1 MLQSNHHMLLVFLLF
16 VGIFLISLIPFG
28 HGVTAD
34 TFTVDDDGGEDFET
48 IQDAI
53 DNAKDG
59 DTIEVANGTYAEN
72 VIVTKELVI
81 RSKTGNTGD
90 VIIDADHTGDA
101 AVAISSNNV
110 TLTGVTLRNATEF
123 HTAAV
128 ALDTVEGCVV
138 SNCIIER
145 SYYGLSDLDGTG
157 NTVIYCEV
165 RNNDDSG
172 IRFDGTRESWI
183 TQNSIHS
190 NEFDG
195 VLMIGSH
202 GNTIAYNLIQYNLD
216 SGIKLYGSHNN
227 SIEENA
233 FASNGGEGM
242 DPQFANGIYLS
253 NSNGNTFTGNMV
265 SGSGNFDFYSEED
278 SGNNQIERLILHNYS
293 ATISFTFG
301 NGIAVKSVSVAPP
314 SPPAGRSTIDTYV
327 NITSLTEDSWINL
340 TFLYNTTDVLGLD
353 ETTLRVW
360 RYHDDWSEVP
370 GSYVDTDENVVA
382 ANITEFSIFAPA
394 GSPPEQNSQ
403 PEVDIISPTQ
413 YSIVSGILTIQ
424 GTSWDQDGNETVQLV
439 EYSLNS
445 VDWTAA
451 NGTTNWSFLWD
462 SRTVVNG
469 QVIFDIRAFDGIIFS
484 STHHLYLNVFN
495 APPDNSEPVVEI
507 TSPVNGT
514 VVLGTVN
521 ITGTSS
527 DEDGNET
534 IQKVQLN
541 VDNGVWLIVT
551 GTSTWSIELDTTTL
565 SNGNHSIK
573 VQAFDPYTMSDIKG
587 IHIDVRNPLPP
598 NMKPVV
604 NIISPANGT
613 MITERTT
620 IIGNASDQDGNIT
633 KVEISIH
640 DEGWITV
647 NGLTSWNY
655 IWDIIE
661 IFAGNYTIRVRAY
674 DGEDYSDVIVWEL
687 RVSKGPGSTSEEDEK
702 SSSFLPGPDM
712 LTVIVS
718 IGIVLVLVTWK
729 RRY

>member
-1 MLQSNHHMLLVFLLF
+1 MLQSNHRILSVFLLF
-16 VGIFLISLIPFG
+16 VGILLIFLIPLAY
-28 HGVTAD
+28 GVTAD
-34 TFTVDDDGGEDFET
+34 TITVDDDGGEDYEK

-59 DTIEVANGTYAEN
+59 DAIEVKEGTYVEN
-72 VIVTKELVI
+72 VMVTKELVI
-81 RSKTGNTGD
+81 RSKTGNPAD
-90 VIIDADHTGDA
+90 VIIDANHTGDA

-123 HTAAV
+123 LTAAV
-128 ALDTVEGCVV
+128 VLDTVEGCVV

-145 SYYGLSDLDGTG
+145 SFYGLSDLDGTG

-172 IRFDGTRESWI
+172 ICFDGTTESWI

-195 VLMIGSH
+195 
-202 GNTIAYNLIQYNLD
+202 
-216 SGIKLYGSHNN
+216 
-227 SIEENA
+227 
-233 FASNGGEGM
+233 GEGM
-242 DPQFANGIYLS
+242 DPQFANGIYLA
-253 NSNGNTFTGNMV
+253 NSHDNTFTGNMV
-265 SGSGNFDFYSEED
+265 SDSGNFDFYSEED
-278 SGNNQIERLILHNYS
+278 SENNQIERMMLHSYPT
-293 ATISFTFG
+293 TISFTFG
-301 NGIAVKSVSVAPP
+301 NGIAVKSVSDAPP
-314 SPPAGRSTIDTYV
+314 SPPAGNNTINTYV
-327 NITSLTEDSWINL
+327 NITSLTGDSWINL
-340 TFLYNTTDVLGLD
+340 AFLYNTTDVLGLD
-353 ETTLRVW
+353 ETTLRIW
-360 RYHDDWSEVP
+360 SYHNSWSEVP
-370 GSYVDTDENVVA
+370 GSYVDTDENFVA
-382 ANITEFSIFAPA
+382 ANITEFSIFAPV
-394 GSPPEQNSQ
+394 GIPPVQNAQ
-403 PEVDIISPTQ
+403 PEVNIISPAQ
-413 YSIVSGILTIQ
+413 YSIVSGVLTIQ
-424 GTSWDQDGNETVQLV
+424 GTTSDKDGNETVQLV

-451 NGTTNWSFLWD
+451 NGTMNWSFLWD

-495 APPDNSEPVVEI
+495 APPENHEPVVSI
-507 TSPVNGT
+507 TSSVNGT
-514 VVLGTVN
+514 VVNGTIT

-551 GTSTWSIELDTTTL
+551 GTSTWSFELDTTTL

-573 VQAFDPYTMSDIKG
+573 VQAFDPFTMSVIKG
-587 IHIDVRNPLPP
+587 ILIDVQNPLPP

-613 MITERTT
+613 TITERTT
-620 IIGNASDQDGNIT
+620 IIGNASDPDGNIT

-640 DEGWITV
+640 DLGWITV
-647 NGLTSWNY
+647 NGKTSWNY
-655 IWDIIE
+655 VWDITE
-661 IFAGNYTIRVRAY
+661 IFAGNYTIRIRAY
-674 DGEDYSDVIVWEL
+674 DGEDYSDVIVWKFK
-687 RVSKGPGSTSEEDEK
+687 VMKGPGLNSETVDGG
-702 SSSFLPGPDM
+702 SDGFLPGPGM
-712 LTVIVS
+712 LIVIVS
-718 IGIVLVLVTWK
+718 LGIGLILMNRK